1 MCFLFHHLANNVEI
15 WYNFYTGYNDYRGST
30 VAITDDSGAVTDT
43 FEYDSYGKLIN
54 RTGESF
60 VIFGYN
66 GRDGI
71 ITDANGLL
79 YMRARYYSPELRRFI
94 NADIIPG
101 EISDPTLLNRY
112 AYVNGNPVLNI
123 DPFGLSAERNGIS
136 NAKNVFSFLSGFY
149 DNIDVALEF
158 KSFADDINSGFRII
172 RKGKYAIIKGARSPG
187 AIKRGIAGTR
197 YAVANADNYWNVFKN
212 INVTT
217 GLKSEFALA
226 NNGKLNGG
234 AFFNYAGIAINTTL
248 GVLDNIEK
256 GTRTQKI
263 VSDAVVDIGV
273 DVGII
278 AASTSIGSAIGSV
291 VPVAGNVIGAGVGMI
306 AGYGIDW
313 AVNKDFIGDKS
324 LVDLAKDGAG
334 WVADRVVE
342 AGEWVVD
349 KAEDLWNATTDFF
362 EDIGDKVSSGLK
374 SVGNFLSGIFG

>member
-1 MCFLFHHLANNVEI
+1 M
-15 WYNFYTGYNDYRGST
+15 
-30 VAITDDSGAVTDT
+30 
-43 FEYDSYGKLIN
+43 
-54 RTGESF
+54 
-60 VIFGYN
+60 
-66 GRDGI
+66 
-71 ITDANGLL
+71 
-79 YMRARYYSPELRRFI
+79 
-94 NADIIPG
+94 
-101 EISDPTLLNRY
+101 
-112 AYVNGNPVLNI
+112 
-123 DPFGLSAERNGIS
+123 
-136 NAKNVFSFLSGFY
+136 
-149 DNIDVALEF
+149 
-158 KSFADDINSGFRII
+158 
-172 RKGKYAIIKGARSPG
+172 
-187 AIKRGIAGTR
+187 
-197 YAVANADNYWNVFKN
+197 ANADNYWNVFKN